1 LINRLRTLYHEN
13 RAEFYRV
20 VRYLAVGGW
29 NTLFGIGMYWVLIRL
44 FGEKNYLWLL
54 IPGNVLAITNAFLCY
69 KYIVFQTRGDGWREY
84 FRCYLVYSSAM
95 IFGAAGMWLLVGW
108 LKFDPVLA
116 NVLLTG
122 FTVVFSYIGH
132 RFYSFGRKKEELS

>member
-1 LINRLRTLYHEN
+1 MISRLYALYRSN
-13 RAEFYRV
+13 RAEFHRV

-29 NTLFGIGMYWVLIRL
+29 NTLFGIGMYWLLIRL

-54 IPGNVLAITNAFLCY
+54 IPGNVLAISNAFLCY
-69 KYIVFQTRGDGWREY
+69 KFFVFRTRGEGWREY
-84 FRCYLVYSSAM
+84 FRCYVVYSASM
-95 IFGAAGMWLLVGW
+95 IFGAVGMWLLVGW

-132 RFYSFGRKKEELS
+132 RFYSFGRKKEELP